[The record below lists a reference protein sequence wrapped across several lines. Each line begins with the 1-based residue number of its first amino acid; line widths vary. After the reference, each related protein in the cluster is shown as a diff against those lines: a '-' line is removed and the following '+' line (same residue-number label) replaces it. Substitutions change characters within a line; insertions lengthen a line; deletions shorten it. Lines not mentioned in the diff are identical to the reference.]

1 MDNPIVIEAIL
12 GSQTDPALA
21 ERLHDISHHG
31 VVETLFVEPADL
43 PRRRFHSQTD
53 RGTPCFVSLPRTAQL
68 FDGAI
73 LHLAEGRAI
82 ILRIGQ
88 QNWLRL
94 RPSAAGGLELGY
106 LAGNLH
112 WKVRFEDGC
121 LMVALD
127 HPRAQYLARLVDLQN
142 AGKVSVVE

>member
-1 MDNPIVIEAIL
+1 MENPIVIEAIL
-12 GSQTDPALA
+12 GSRGDPVLA

-31 VVETLFVEPADL
+31 VVETLFVEPVDL
-43 PRRRFHSQTD
+43 PRRRFHSHTD
-53 RGTPCFVSLPRTAQL
+53 RGTACFLALPRSAQL

-73 LHLAEGRAI
+73 LLVEDKRAI
-82 ILRIGQ
+82 ILRVGQ

-94 RPSAAGGLELGY
+94 RPSDSGGLELGY

-121 LMVALD
+121 LLVALD
-127 HPRAQYLARLVDLQN
+127 HPVEQYLARLADLQS